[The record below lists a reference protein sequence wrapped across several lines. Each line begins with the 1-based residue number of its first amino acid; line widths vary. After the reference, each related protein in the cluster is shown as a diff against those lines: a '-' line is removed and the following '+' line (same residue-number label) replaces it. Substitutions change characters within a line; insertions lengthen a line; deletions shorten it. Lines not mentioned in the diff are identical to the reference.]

1 MLSMVYREIK
11 DKPEDIAMQEAIRS
25 RANYSL
31 AILGMSFVY
40 HGSGRFL
47 NLRSQKEPPRRVKA
61 TKCIDNAV

>member
-1 MLSMVYREIK
+1 MYSGRPKIK
-11 DKPEDIAMQEAIRS
+11 DSPEDIAIQEAIRA

-47 NLRSQKEPPRRVKA
+47 NLRSSKEPPRRPNAKF
-61 TKCIDNAV
+61 IDDTI